1 MDIIIHNISNQ
12 LRNNHSAFLKIP
24 AMLEAANKSAHSDI
38 TDNRLPLQIC
48 EIQTNQGRRS
58 HCKTAQNLTTNHYE
72 QKQYAT
78 VTERGSKG
86 GDVAINIGSRNG
98 WLSVGTAMNE
108 SNRRVESSEKT
119 IQERRERKRFVT
131 AGGDVVGFTLLS
143 VQERWFLFFFFFL
156 ENGFFVFGVF
166 AFCEWK

>member
-1 MDIIIHNISNQ
+1 M
-12 LRNNHSAFLKIP
+12 
-24 AMLEAANKSAHSDI
+24 
-38 TDNRLPLQIC
+38 
-48 EIQTNQGRRS
+48 
-58 HCKTAQNLTTNHYE
+58 
-72 QKQYAT
+72 
-78 VTERGSKG
+78 TERGSKG

-143 VQERWFLFFFFFL
+143 VQERWFLIFFFWKMDFL
-156 ENGFFVFGVF
+156 FSAFSLSASGSRSRGFYTWF
-166 AFCEWK
+166 